1 MLIFGQVGDADI
13 FALNETFPD
22 ILNIYYSDSATPH
35 LHKPAYVA
43 RDGQNQSVVRTKNCP

>member
-1 MLIFGQVGDADI
+1 MLIFDQVGDASI

-22 ILNIYYSDSATPH
+22 ILNIYKSDSATPH
-35 LHKPAYVA
+35 LYKPAYVA